1 MNGLTKNCIKT
12 VIKLN
17 VLKEDTDRQ
26 LKTIRKTI
34 PKQDEMFNKDI
45 ETIQKRKKKGGWVG
59 ETFHYMFLSF
69 YVTTLSKVC

>member
-45 ETIQKRKKKGGWVG
+45 ETIQKRKKKGLPWQSSG
-59 ETFHYMFLSF
+59 
-69 YVTTLSKVC
+69 